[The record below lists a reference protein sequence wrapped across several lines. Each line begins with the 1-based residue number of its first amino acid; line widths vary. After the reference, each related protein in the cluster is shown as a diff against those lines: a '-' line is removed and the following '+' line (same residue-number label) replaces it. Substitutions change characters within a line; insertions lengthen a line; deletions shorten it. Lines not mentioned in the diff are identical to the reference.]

1 MQYDLGFIGCGHMG
15 GALATAAA
23 RCAGARIALSDRD
36 GEKARTLAAALGCEA
51 VDTRTAAAH
60 SRYVV
65 LGVKPQMMAELA
77 QEIAPALVDSEKLVL
92 VSMAAG
98 LEMAS
103 IQRMFG
109 AYPVIRIMPNIPCA
123 VGAGMITYCHTMDA
137 APHVQQYLRLMA
149 HAGRFDRIDEGKMDA
164 ASAVAG
170 CGPAFASLFIEALSD
185 GGVQCGL
192 TREQALLYARQMLL
206 GTAQMALENGVH
218 PAEFKDSVCSPGGST
233 IAGVA
238 QLEDGAFRG
247 TVMRAVRAACER
259 NRELGE

>member
-1 MQYDLGFIGCGHMG
+1 
-15 GALATAAA
+15 
-23 RCAGARIALSDRD
+23 
-36 GEKARTLAAALGCEA
+36 
-51 VDTRTAAAH
+51 
-60 SRYVV
+60 
-65 LGVKPQMMAELA
+65 
-77 QEIAPALVDSEKLVL
+77 
-92 VSMAAG
+92 
-98 LEMAS
+98 
-103 IQRMFG
+103 
-109 AYPVIRIMPNIPCA
+109 
-123 VGAGMITYCHTMDA
+123 
-137 APHVQQYLRLMA
+137 
-149 HAGRFDRIDEGKMDA
+149 MDA